1 MATDEETRARGAHYL
16 DPEHRV
22 VAELVAAARLKPG
35 ERVLD
40 IGAGRGA
47 LTVPVC
53 DAVAPGGHVEA
64 VETQPD
70 LVFRLKRLAKPGL
83 HVLQGDILHV
93 RLPERL
99 DAVVANPPYRI
110 LPAILKRLLA
120 HGFGR
125 AVLVV
130 PMELAERLTAQPKED
145 AYGRLTVEVG
155 MLAKVERLFPVPR
168 KAFDPVPAV
177 ASVVI
182 RVTPKSGNPGA
193 GIDPKVLAKLLDAAW
208 DGRARTLRHALAPL
222 AEALR
227 VPPQDI
233 SEALAMVKGQDRRFA
248 DVSPWEWSV
257 VARHLSERTAARKA
271 TRDAARDARKATQ
284 RAERMEADDAARAA
298 EGDGS
303 SDEEPAPDVDAKA
316 KRLADD

>member
-1 MATDEETRARGAHYL
+1 MPTFIARRATTADVPTDAETRAKGAHYL

-22 VAELVAAARLKPG
+22 VGELVRAAALRPG
-35 ERVLD
+35 ETVLD
-40 IGAGRGA
+40 AGAGRGA
-47 LTVPVC
+47 ITGYLC
-53 DAVAPGGHVEA
+53 DAVAPGGTVLA

-70 LVFRLKRLAKPGL
+70 LVFRLKRLGKPGL
-83 HVLQGDILHV
+83 QVLQGDILAV

-130 PMELAERLTAQPKED
+130 PMELAERLAAQPKSD

-155 MLAKVERLFPVPR
+155 MQAKVERLFPVPKR
-168 KAFDPVPAV
+168 AFDPAPAV

-182 RVTPKSGNPGA
+182 KVTPKAGSPLD
-193 GIDPKVLAKLLDAAW
+193 GIDTKVLEAVLDAAW
-208 DGRARTLRHALAPL
+208 DGRARTLRHALSPL
-222 AEALR
+222 DKVLG
-227 VPPQDI
+227 VPPQDVT
-233 SEALAMVKGQDRRFA
+233 EAITMVNGAERRFA

-257 VARHLSERTAARKA
+257 VARHLTACAARRKA
-271 TRDAARDARKATQ
+271 TREAEKDARRASERDAR
-284 RAERMEADDAARAA
+284 READLARQA
-298 EGDGS
+298 S
-303 SDEEPAPDVDAKA
+303 
-316 KRLADD
+316 ADDDTA